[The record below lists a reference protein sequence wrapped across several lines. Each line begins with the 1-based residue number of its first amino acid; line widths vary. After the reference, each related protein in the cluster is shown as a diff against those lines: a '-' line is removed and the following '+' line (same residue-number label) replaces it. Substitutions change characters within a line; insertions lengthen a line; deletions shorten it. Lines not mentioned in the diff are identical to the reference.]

1 MPVKFGSTAYYA
13 RLARRRANTAIRT
26 LNEIASNPTKSTNER
41 ATARRLE
48 AEIKRQYKA
57 TFKNQGVTRSGKK
70 KYASQADIEQAT
82 ARINSLANTSK
93 IARGKNG
100 AKNLFTQDQINMA
113 TRRDMDNAAN
123 PSMYTKAQVKAFYR
137 ATQKIWQNPDGMTD
151 QTQINK
157 RIMEYFGTKDL
168 AVAMELALSTPGA
181 QKALRLQELGEMDKS
196 QWTQEQREFYER
208 AMSEDTSDDRQGSPP
223 EQIYVYQFDPE
234 LTYEQNVQLATQEG

>member
-1 MPVKFGSTAYYA
+1 MPVKYGSTAYYA
-13 RLARRRANTAIRT
+13 KLARRRANNAIRE
-26 LNEIASNPTKSTNER
+26 LNRIASSPSATTNER

-48 AEIKRQYKA
+48 SELKRQYKS
-57 TFKNQGVTRSGKK
+57 TFKYQGLDKNGKRK
-70 KYASQADIEQAT
+70 IASQADIEQAT

-93 IARGKNG
+93 IARGRNG

-113 TRRDMDNAAN
+113 TRRGMDTATN

-137 ATQKIWQNPDGMTD
+137 ATQKIWQNQNGLTD
-151 QTQINK
+151 QTKINK
-157 RIMEYFGTKDL
+157 KIMDYFGTKDL

-181 QKALRLQELGEMDKS
+181 QKALRLQELAETDISK
-196 QWTQEQREFYER
+196 WTQEQREFYER
-208 AMSEDTSDDRQGSPP
+208 AIAEDTSDDKQGSPP